1 MDEADRAWW
10 KEATVY
16 QVYPR
21 SFADSDG
28 DGVGDLAGLAAR
40 ADYLADL
47 GVDAVWLNP
56 VYESPMADNGY
67 DVADYRAIDDTF
79 GTMADWRAVR
89 DALHERDI
97 RLVMDFVPNHTS
109 DEHEWFRTSRRRGAT
124 ADWYHWADGVD
135 ADAVAYDATDEGPA
149 GEAPPNNWRS
159 FFGGPAWAYD
169 DEREQWYLHLFDPKQ
184 PDLDWSV
191 PAVREAMY
199 DELRYWLDEG
209 IDGFR
214 LDVVNLLSKPDG
226 YPSGDPD
233 EPFNGTLRAVPNGP
247 RIHEYV
253 AEMHDA
259 VFADRDLLTVGE
271 CIGDTDVDD
280 AARYVGADGDG
291 LSMVFHFDHV
301 GIGRGEALWE
311 REEWALTDL
320 KAVFDRWQ
328 TGLEGR
334 GWNSLYFN
342 NHDQPRVVS
351 RFGDD
356 GEYRRESAA
365 CIATLLHTL
374 RGTPYVYQGEELGM
388 TNPTFESLAEFRD
401 VETVRTVREAIED
414 GDIDSFEAVREG
426 AERPLARHQPDA
438 DAVDGRPERRL
449 HRPRRRAVDPPPRG
463 PPRGERRSPAH
474 GPRLGV
480 ALLPAADRPPRGPR
494 RARVRRLREP
504 HARRRTGVGVQPDA
518 VGRRR
523 PRRRPRPGV
532 RRAQLERGA
541 GARRPARGGR
551 RRRRDARAVQ
561 LPRGA
566 VAGGG
571 GAVRGTAVGG
581 ARVPGRVTG
590 APTDTDDTNK

>member
-1 MDEADRAWW
+1 MDEAARSWW

-21 SFADSDG
+21 SFADGDG
-28 DGVGDLAGLAAR
+28 DGVGDLAGLADR

-56 VYESPMADNGY
+56 VYASPMADNGY
-67 DVADYRAIDDTF
+67 DVADYRAVDDTF
-79 GTMADWRAVR
+79 GSMADWRAVR

-109 DEHEWFRTSRRRGAT
+109 DEHEWFQTSRRRGAT

-135 ADAVAYDATDEGPA
+135 ADTVAYDATDEGPD

-199 DELRYWLDEG
+199 DQLRYWLDEG

-226 YPSGDPD
+226 YPNGDPD
-233 EPFNGTLRAVPNGP
+233 DPFNGALRLVPNGP

-259 VFADRDLLTVGE
+259 VFAGRDLLTVGE
-271 CIGDTDVDD
+271 CIGETGVDE
-280 AARYVGADGDG
+280 AARYVRPDGDG
-291 LSMVFHFDHV
+291 LAMIFHFDHV
-301 GIGRGEALWE
+301 GIGRGEELWE

-356 GEYRRESAA
+356 EEYRRESAT

-401 VETVRTVREAIED
+401 VETVRTVREAIEA
-414 GDIDSFEAVREG
+414 GDIDSFEAVQEG
-426 AERPLARHQPDA
+426 VNAHSRDTSRTPMQWTSGPNAGFTAPDA
-438 DAVDGRPERRL
+438 EPWIRLHEDHRTVNVETQRTDTTSVWHYYRRL
-449 HRPRRRAVDPPPRG
+449 IDLREAHDVLVYGDYENHTPDDEQVWAYTRTLSETASRDAAHGRAFVALNWSGEAARVDPPSAFAGTEATLALCNYSESP
-463 PPRGERRSPAH
+463 SPAT
-474 GPRLGV
+474 V
-480 ALLPAADRPPRGPR
+480 TAYEARPWE
-494 RARVRRLREP
+494 ARVYVME
-504 HARRRTGVGVQPDA
+504 
-518 VGRRR
+518 
-523 PRRRPRPGV
+523 
-532 RRAQLERGA
+532 
-541 GARRPARGGR
+541 
-551 RRRRDARAVQ
+551 
-561 LPRGA
+561 
-566 VAGGG
+566 
-571 GAVRGTAVGG
+571 
-581 ARVPGRVTG
+581 
-590 APTDTDDTNK
+590 

>member
-1 MDEADRAWW
+1 MEGSDRLSG
-10 KEATVY
+10 V
-16 QVYPR
+16 PR

-374 RGTPYVYQGEELGM
+374 RGTPYVYQGEEAGDDEPDVRVARGVPRRGDGPDRPGGDRGRRHRLVRGGAGGLNAHSRDTSRTPM
-388 TNPTFESLAEFRD
+388 QWTGGPNAGFTDPDAEPWIRLHEDHREVNVEAQRTAPDSVWHYYRRLIDLREAHDVLVYGAYENHTPDDERVWAYSRTLSGGDARD
-401 VETVRTVREAIED
+401 VDRDRAFVALNWSGE
-414 GDIDSFEAVREG
+414 
-426 AERPLARHQPDA
+426 PAR
-438 DAVDGRPERRL
+438 
-449 HRPRRRAVDPPPRG
+449 VDPP
-463 PPRGERRSPAH
+463 
-474 GPRLGV
+474 
-480 ALLPAADRPPRGPR
+480 AA
-494 RARVRRLREP
+494 V
-504 HARRRTGVGVQPDA
+504 
-518 VGRRR
+518 
-523 PRRRPRPGV
+523 
-532 RRAQLERGA
+532 A
-541 GARRPARGGR
+541 GA
-551 RRRRDARAVQ
+551 DATLA
-561 LPRGA
+561 LCNYPEAPSPGA
-566 VAGGG
+566 VAPYE
-571 GAVRGTAVGG
+571 ARPWE
-581 ARVPGRVTG
+581 ARVYLVE
-590 APTDTDDTNK
+590 